1 MILGRVRTT
10 EADRGYGDPY
20 PIHTPPGRTTKEEAL
35 ARHLRARR
43 GVRIAVGRT
52 TIPEGWTEDEE
63 TAMALEP
70 NRMERHARYAKRY
83 HLVAFCRWKREKHVG
98 KRTNQQQQ

>member
-1 MILGRVRTT
+1 MILGRVRMT

-20 PIHTPPGRTTKEEAL
+20 PIHTPAGRLTKAEAL

-52 TIPEGWTEDEE
+52 TIPDGWIEDAS
-63 TAMALEP
+63 TAVAMDPQRLEHHT
-70 NRMERHARYAKRY
+70 RYTQRH
-83 HLVAFCRWKREKHVG
+83 HQVAFARWKREKHVS
-98 KRTNQQQQ
+98 KRSNNDTP